1 MKLSPSDLR
10 LYAITDRRALP
21 AGVTLAQAV
30 EAALDGGVTCLQLRE
45 KTASAGEILTL
56 ARTLLPLCRARKVP
70 LLINDRVDIALAAG
84 ADGVHLGQDDLPLP
98 DARAL
103 LGPDRILGATAHTV
117 EEALRAQ
124 AEGADYL
131 GVGAMFPT
139 GTKTDTV
146 PTSAD
151 TLKAICAAVSIPVV
165 AIGGVNARNLP
176 TLAGTGI
183 AGAAVVSAIFSQ
195 SDLTAAART
204 LRTAAD
210 LAAR

>member
-98 DARAL
+98 EARAL

-131 GVGAMFPT
+131 GEGAMFPT

>member
-10 LYAITDRRALP
+10 LYAVTDRRALP
-21 AGVTLAQAV
+21 AGFTLAQAV

-45 KTASAGEILTL
+45 KEASAGEILAL
-56 ARTLLPLCRARKVP
+56 ARTLLPLCRARRVP

-84 ADGVHLGQDDLPLP
+84 ADGVHLGQEDLPLP
-98 DARAL
+98 EARTL

-139 GTKTDTV
+139 GTKTNTI

-165 AIGGVNARNLP
+165 AIGGVTAQNLP

-204 LRTAAD
+204 LRAAAD

>member
-1 MKLSPSDLR
+1 MKLSPSELR
-10 LYAITDRRALP
+10 LYAVTDRRALP

-45 KTASAGEILTL
+45 KEASAGEILAL
-56 ARTLLPLCRARKVP
+56 ARTLLPLCRARRVP

-84 ADGVHLGQDDLPLP
+84 ADGVHLGQEDLPLP
-98 DARAL
+98 EARAL

-117 EEALRAQ
+117 AEALRAQ

-139 GTKTDTV
+139 GTKADTV
-146 PTSAD
+146 PTSTD

-165 AIGGVNARNLP
+165 AIGGVNAENLP

-195 SDLTAAART
+195 SDLTAAARA
-204 LRTAAD
+204 LRAAAD

>member
-10 LYAITDRRALP
+10 LYAVTDRRALP
-21 AGVTLAQAV
+21 AGFTLAQAV

-45 KTASAGEILTL
+45 KDASAGEILAL
-56 ARTLLPLCRARKVP
+56 ARTLLPLCRARRVP
-70 LLINDRVDIALAAG
+70 LLINDRVDIALTAG

-98 DARAL
+98 EARAL

-139 GTKTDTV
+139 GTKTNTI

-165 AIGGVNARNLP
+165 AIGGVTAQNLP

-195 SDLTAAART
+195 SDLAASART
-204 LRTAAD
+204 LRAAAD

>member
-56 ARTLLPLCRARKVP
+56 ARTLLPLSRARKVP

-84 ADGVHLGQDDLPLP
+84 ADGVHLGQDDLPLS

-165 AIGGVNARNLP
+165 AIGGVNAENLP

-195 SDLTAAART
+195 RDLTAAART

>member
-1 MKLSPSDLR
+1 MKLSPSELR
-10 LYAITDRRALP
+10 LYAVTDRRALP

-45 KTASAGEILTL
+45 KEASAGEILAL
-56 ARTLLPLCRARKVP
+56 ARPLLPLCRARRVP

-84 ADGVHLGQDDLPLP
+84 ADGVHLGQEDLPLP
-98 DARAL
+98 EARAL

-117 EEALRAQ
+117 AEALRAQ

-139 GTKTDTV
+139 GTKANTIS
-146 PTSAD
+146 TSAD

-165 AIGGVNARNLP
+165 AIGGVTAQNLP

-195 SDLTAAART
+195 SDLTAAARA
-204 LRTAAD
+204 LRAAAD

>member
-10 LYAITDRRALP
+10 LYAITDHRALP

-98 DARAL
+98 EARAL

-165 AIGGVNARNLP
+165 AIGGVNAENLP
-176 TLAGTGI
+176 TLDGTGI